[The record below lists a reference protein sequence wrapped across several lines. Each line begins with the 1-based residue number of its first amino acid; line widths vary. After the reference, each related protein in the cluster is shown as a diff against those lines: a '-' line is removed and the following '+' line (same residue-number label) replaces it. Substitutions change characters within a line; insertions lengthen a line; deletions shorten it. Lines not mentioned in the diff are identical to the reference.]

1 MIEFVKR
8 LEKPYTRHMTDTVE
22 QRIERAATV
31 QEENIA
37 SFLHDPSPRVLKA
50 LLANNQLT
58 EEHVLI
64 IANRRNLSG
73 DVLEAIAKDRR
84 WASSYP
90 LKLAIAKNPKTP
102 LFVSL
107 SLARHLRLFDLAD
120 ITRDHFLPLPY
131 RKKIEAMIIERIPAM
146 PLGIKKTLARRAA
159 GNVLFTLLLSRD
171 AEIVQSCLANPRLM
185 ESHLFKYI
193 SRQDSLRETISMI
206 AEHPNWSCRSAIRG
220 ALVRNAQTPLSSCLR
235 FFNRMTAPDL
245 RELYA
250 DPMAPITV
258 KPFIHRELFERGLE
272 ASPPTGD
279 ETVYELDE
287 TDDLVLETLPFDQEE
302 TSYDTEQG
310 APRGQDE

>member
-1 MIEFVKR
+1 MQSPE
-8 LEKPYTRHMTDTVE
+8 TME
-22 QRIERAATV
+22 QRIERAAIV
-31 QEENIA
+31 QEKGID

-50 LLANNQLT
+50 LLANNMLT
-58 EEHVLI
+58 EEQVLI

-73 DVLEAIAKDRR
+73 DILDAIAKDRR

-90 LKLAIAKNPKTP
+90 LKLTIAKNPKSP

-159 GNVLFTLLLSRD
+159 GNVLFTLLLGRD
-171 AEIVQSCLANPRLM
+171 AEIVLSCLANPHLM

-193 SRQDSLRETISMI
+193 SRRDTLRETISLI
-206 AEHPNWSCRSAIRG
+206 AEHPNWSCRTAIQRS
-220 ALVRNAQTPLSSCLR
+220 LVRNARTPLPSCVR
-235 FFNRMTAPDL
+235 FFKHMTAPDL

-250 DPMAPITV
+250 DPAVPVTV
-258 KPFIHRELFERGLE
+258 KPFIHRELFGRGLE
-272 ASPPTGD
+272 ASPPAGD

-287 TDDLVLETLPFDQEE
+287 
-302 TSYDTEQG
+302 
-310 APRGQDE
+310 

>member
-1 MIEFVKR
+1 MQSHESV
-8 LEKPYTRHMTDTVE
+8 EK
-22 QRIERAATV
+22 RIERAAAV
-31 QEENIA
+31 QEETID

-50 LLANNQLT
+50 LLANALLT
-58 EEHVLI
+58 EEHALI

-73 DVLEAIAKDRR
+73 DILEAIAKDRR

-90 LKLAIAKNPKTP
+90 LKLALAKNPKSP

-107 SLARHLRLFDLAD
+107 SLSRHLRLFDLAD

-159 GNVLFTLLLSRD
+159 GNVLFTLLLGRD
-171 AEIVQSCLANPRLM
+171 AEVVLSCLANPHLM

-193 SRQDSLRETISMI
+193 SRRDSLRETIGMI
-206 AEHPNWSCRSAIRG
+206 AEHPNWSRRTTIQRSLI
-220 ALVRNAQTPLSSCLR
+220 RNAQTPLSSGVR
-235 FFNRMTAPDL
+235 FFKHMTAPDL

-250 DPMAPITV
+250 DPVVPVTV

-272 ASPPTGD
+272 ASPPTDG

-287 TDDLVLETLPFDQEE
+287 TNDLVLETLPFDQEE
-302 TSYDTEQG
+302 TSDEEEQE
-310 APRGQDE
+310 APSEQDE

>member
-1 MIEFVKR
+1 
-8 LEKPYTRHMTDTVE
+8 MTETVE

-31 QEENIA
+31 REEGID
-37 SFLHDPSPRVLKA
+37 SFLHEPSPRVLKA
-50 LLANNQLT
+50 LLMNKLLT
-58 EEHVLI
+58 EEHVLV

-84 WASSYP
+84 WAASYP
-90 LKLAIAKNPKTP
+90 MKLAIAKNPKTP

-120 ITRDHFLPLPY
+120 ITRDHFLPIPY

-171 AEIVQSCLANPRLM
+171 ADIVLTCLGNPHLM

-193 SRQDSLRETISMI
+193 SRGDSIPETIRMI
-206 AEHPNWSCRSAIRG
+206 AEHPNWSCRTAIRLSL
-220 ALVRNAQTPLSSCLR
+220 ARNAQTPLSSCIR
-235 FFNRMTAPDL
+235 FFSRMTVQYL

-250 DPMAPITV
+250 DPLVPITV
-258 KPFIHRELFERGLE
+258 KPFIHRELWERGIETL
-272 ASPPTGD
+272 PPTDD
-279 ETVYELDE
+279 ETVYEMDE
-287 TDDLVLETLPFDQEE
+287 TDDLAIGLTFDQEG
-302 TSYDTEQG
+302 TIVDAMQDTTEQ
-310 APRGQDE
+310 DE

>member
-1 MIEFVKR
+1 M
-8 LEKPYTRHMTDTVE
+8 HMTETME
-22 QRIERAATV
+22 QRIERAAIV
-31 QEENIA
+31 GKEDID

-50 LLANNQLT
+50 LLTNCLLT
-58 EEHVLI
+58 EEHALV

-84 WASSYP
+84 WAGSYP

-120 ITRDHFLPLPY
+120 ITRDHFLPIPY
-131 RKKIEAMIIERIPAM
+131 RKKIEAMIIERVPSM

-159 GNVLFTLLLSRD
+159 GNVLFTLLRSRD
-171 AEIVQSCLANPRLM
+171 VEIVQTCLGNPHLM

-193 SRQDSLRETISMI
+193 SREDSLRETISMI
-206 AEHPNWSCRSAIRG
+206 AEHPNWSCRTVIRMSL
-220 ALVRNAQTPLSSCLR
+220 ARNAQTPLSSCIR
-235 FFNRMTAPDL
+235 FFSRMTAPDL

-250 DPMAPITV
+250 DNLVPVTV

-272 ASPPTGD
+272 ASPPTDD
-279 ETVYELDE
+279 ETIYEVDE
-287 TDDLVLETLPFDQEE
+287 TDDLAMGTLTFDQEG
-302 TSYDTEQG
+302 TSVDAVQDAARE
-310 APRGQDE
+310 QDE